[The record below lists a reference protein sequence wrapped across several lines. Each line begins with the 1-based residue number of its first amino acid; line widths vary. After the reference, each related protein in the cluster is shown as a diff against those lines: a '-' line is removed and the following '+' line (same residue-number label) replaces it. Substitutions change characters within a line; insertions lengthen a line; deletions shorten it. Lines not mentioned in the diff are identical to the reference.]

1 MYCYIEG
8 TAIVVTGVDAGS
20 VAAEAGLQENDTI
33 KQISSIKT
41 SSLSEKQCRRLL
53 DEDRI
58 RLLLRRAGAVKGA
71 KKARKSAEKIAK
83 LMVKREAKKQKKEK
97 KKKSSSS
104 SSSLGGRDLPAI
116 PSGGGAGSNGD
127 SVDHQT
133 SAFAEIEDIR
143 NGLLYGEIGADSD
156 GGGGG
161 GGDRAS
167 GGSGG
172 VDSSVPPTPER
183 RSNLG
188 RSWSTKKRGRRTSA
202 SVAEVDE
209 TEQEGGEAELYAT
222 VDKSRRTS
230 NGRNQI
236 PPLPPRAA
244 SVPKFN
250 LDEGNGV
257 VSGSDATDLDGSLI
271 YEMVGQAAS
280 ATAGPVNQSIGFHQE
295 SARVPHQYSLGAA
308 ACYLLFYADVRAILM
323 TSSQSKA
330 DGTRSTAAANT
341 RSVRS

>member
-83 LMVKREAKKQKKEK
+83 LMVKREAKKQKKELK

-127 SVDHQT
+127 SVDHRT

-161 GGDRAS
+161 GGDSAS

-280 ATAGPVNQSIGFHQE
+280 ATAGPVINLLVFTKNLPEYPTSILSGRQ
-295 SARVPHQYSLGAA
+295 PAA
-308 ACYLLFYADVRAILM
+308 FYFMLTCALY
-323 TSSQSKA
+323 
-330 DGTRSTAAANT
+330 
-341 RSVRS
+341 